1 MEIKGKVA
9 VVTGGGSGIG
19 RATAVRLAAEGAAVL
34 TADLDEA
41 GMRET
46 IRLIESAGGRAA
58 AVRVDVTDAEQS
70 RHMME
75 TALSTFGRFDILHN
89 NAGIAVGTPAFPQ
102 CELDRWRRVLDIDLQ
117 AVILG
122 CFLAGPMMRSG
133 GGGVIVNTASMA
145 GLYPYEDDPVY
156 AAAKAGVVNLTYS
169 LARWAQRL
177 KVRVNC
183 VCPGVVD
190 TPLVRKAV
198 EIQQSG
204 GHEVSLPKRILQPEQ
219 IAEGVVRLIRDDTL
233 FGRALEVR
241 PSEVRIVDVP
251 GLPRGRH

>member
-9 VVTGGGSGIG
+9 VVTGAGSGIG

-34 TADLDEA
+34 AADLDEA
-41 GMRET
+41 GTRET
-46 IRLIESAGGRAA
+46 IGLIESAGGRAA
-58 AVRVDVTDAEQS
+58 AVRVDVTDAEQA
-70 RHMME
+70 RHMMD

-89 NAGIAVGTPAFPQ
+89 NAGIAVGTPPFPQ
-102 CELDRWRRVLDIDLQ
+102 CDLDRWRRVLDIDLQ

-122 CFLAGPMMRSG
+122 CFLAGPAMHRG
-133 GGGVIVNTASMA
+133 GGGAIVNTASMA
-145 GLYPYEDDPVY
+145 GLYPYMDDPVY

-169 LARWAQRL
+169 LAPWAQRF

-198 EIQQSG
+198 EIQQRG
-204 GHEVSLPKRILQPEQ
+204 GYEVSLPKRILKPEQ
-219 IAEGVVRLIRDDTL
+219 IADAVVGLIRDDAL

-241 PSEVRIVDVP
+241 PSEVRLVDVP
-251 GLPRGRH
+251 GLPRTQR

>member
-1 MEIKGKVA
+1 MEIKSKVA

-19 RATAVRLAAEGAAVL
+19 RATAMRLAAEGASVL
-34 TADLDEA
+34 AADLDEA
-41 GMRET
+41 GARET
-46 IRLIESAGGRAA
+46 VALIERAGGRAA
-58 AVRVDVTDAEQS
+58 ALRVDVTDAAEAE
-70 RHMME
+70 HMMA

-102 CELDRWRRVLDIDLQ
+102 CGLDRWRRVLDIDLQ

-122 CFLAGPMMRSG
+122 CFLAGPMMQRG
-133 GGGVIVNTASMA
+133 GGGAIVNTASMA

-156 AAAKAGVVNLTYS
+156 AAAKAGVVNFTYS
-169 LARWAQRL
+169 LAPWAQRL

-183 VCPGVVD
+183 ICPGVVD

-198 EIQQSG
+198 EILQGAGREASM
-204 GHEVSLPKRILQPEQ
+204 PKRILKPEQ
-219 IAEGVVRLIRDDTL
+219 IADGVVRLIREDTL

-241 PSEVRIVDVP
+241 PSEARLIEVP
-251 GLPRGRH
+251 GLPRLRR

>member
-9 VVTGGGSGIG
+9 VVTGAGSGIG

-34 TADLDEA
+34 AADLDEA
-41 GMRET
+41 GTRET
-46 IRLIESAGGRAA
+46 IGLIESTGGRAA
-58 AVRVDVTDAEQS
+58 AVRVDVTDAEQA
-70 RHMME
+70 RHMID

-89 NAGIAVGTPAFPQ
+89 NAGIAIGTPPFPQ
-102 CELDRWRRVLDIDLQ
+102 CDLDRWRRVLDIDLQ

-122 CFLAGPMMRSG
+122 CFLARPAMHRG
-133 GGGVIVNTASMA
+133 GGGAIVNTASMA
-145 GLYPYEDDPVY
+145 GLYPYVDDPVY

-169 LARWAQRL
+169 LAPWAQRF

-198 EIQQSG
+198 EIQQRG
-204 GHEVSLPKRILQPEQ
+204 GHEVSLPKRILKPEQ
-219 IAEGVVRLIRDDTL
+219 IADAVVRLVRDDAL

-241 PSEVRIVDVP
+241 PSEVRLVDVP
-251 GLPRGRH
+251 GLPRTQR